1 MNAAAEKSDKEKAD
15 CLDGATPQMKAVLD
29 YLAVHGEMSEEDV
42 EALPASKEPAS
53 VCSPDRCRD
62 AG

>member
-15 CLDGATPQMKAVLD
+15 RLDGATPHMKAVLD

-42 EALPASKEPAS
+42 ESLPASKEPAS
-53 VCSPDRCRD
+53 ICSPDRCRD